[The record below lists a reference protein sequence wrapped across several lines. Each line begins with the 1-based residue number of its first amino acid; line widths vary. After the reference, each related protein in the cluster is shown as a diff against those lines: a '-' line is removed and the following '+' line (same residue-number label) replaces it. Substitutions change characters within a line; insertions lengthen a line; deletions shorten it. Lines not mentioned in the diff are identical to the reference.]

1 MESEYNLSTYER
13 TIQLPEL
20 ETTKAH
26 LLLEILRTNL
36 PVGVELTVKHPDA
49 EDDKARYL
57 PDIQLREKQAELNLL
72 INPKMS
78 KQDAMIAAATG
89 APVTKAK

>member
-1 MESEYNLSTYER
+1 MESEYHLSIYER

-36 PVGVELTVKHPDA
+36 PVGVELTVKYPDT

-57 PDIQLREKQAELNLL
+57 PDIQLREKQAELQLL
-72 INPKMS
+72 INPRMS
-78 KQDAMIAAATG
+78 KKDAMMSVVSGAAAT
-89 APVTKAK
+89 PK